1 MRFWY
6 YYDKWLKCHK
16 LRQKIAPFLDFFY
29 KYIHTWKSKH
39 IFLSHEMKFGSWWS
53 ALIISWKWYICLF
66 TPINSSNCLHS
77 PNLRI
82 FSLWKHWNVRNVNP
96 FMKMS
101 FKTHSVEITLR
112 FSLTHFW
119 QKSRESNGFTKEITK
134 ELIWRNIFF
143 MRLNF
148 QFFHTVRLPSH
159 SVEIT
164 EIYSHSILAKI
175 SWNQRIY

>member
-1 MRFWY
+1 
-6 YYDKWLKCHK
+6 
-16 LRQKIAPFLDFFY
+16 
-29 KYIHTWKSKH
+29 
-39 IFLSHEMKFGSWWS
+39 MKFGSWWS
-53 ALIISWKWYICLF
+53 ALKISWKWYICLF

-134 ELIWRNIFF
+134 ELIWQNIFF
-143 MRLNF
+143 MRLCKLSIF
-148 QFFHTVRLPSH
+148 SH
-159 SVEIT
+159 CETQCGKTRNLLSQKKYFVKST
-164 EIYSHSILAKI
+164 L
-175 SWNQRIY
+175 

>member
-1 MRFWY
+1 
-6 YYDKWLKCHK
+6 
-16 LRQKIAPFLDFFY
+16 
-29 KYIHTWKSKH
+29 
-39 IFLSHEMKFGSWWS
+39 MKFGSWWS
-53 ALIISWKWYICLF
+53 ALKISWKWYICLF

-134 ELIWRNIFF
+134 TLIWRNIFWWHYI
-143 MRLNF
+143 
-148 QFFHTVRLPSH
+148 FHFSTLWRTPQH
-159 SVEIT
+159 SVEILRIFGKNFVKAT
-164 EIYSHSILAKI
+164 FLLKKLSTIYSK
-175 SWNQRIY
+175 

>member
-1 MRFWY
+1 
-6 YYDKWLKCHK
+6 
-16 LRQKIAPFLDFFY
+16 
-29 KYIHTWKSKH
+29 
-39 IFLSHEMKFGSWWS
+39 MKFGSWWS
-53 ALIISWKWYICLF
+53 ALKISWKWYICLF

-134 ELIWRNIFF
+134 ELIWQNCFHWERNFRFYTWFEFTEKFLLLPMSGFEAPESIFSCNFSSINSWAMVSRIFF
-143 MRLNF
+143 VGIWLDYEHRLTSKYSTQSGSRTLTN
-148 QFFHTVRLPSH
+148 HT
-159 SVEIT
+159 
-164 EIYSHSILAKI
+164 
-175 SWNQRIY
+175 